1 MKRSRCVLVALGLAV
16 AVSVVAASPRAK
28 VVHRGPRTKVI
39 VPKGFPLRRPLPPLV
54 VVAPPGVA
62 VKVAPLRY
70 LPPIVWAAVVVV
82 APTAGDLAWEDSQA
96 LEKEAGWTDFT
107 LNAAA
112 RGRKL
117 FIQIIDGEVR
127 LNFAEVVFENGDTQ
141 VVDFAEVARGPGLYS
156 LLDFADGRRVDHVRV
171 LAWAQSETA
180 RVALRLLK

>member
-1 MKRSRCVLVALGLAV
+1 MMTSRCALVVLGLAV
-16 AVSVVAASPRAK
+16 AASVLAAPRRVK
-28 VVHRGPRTKVI
+28 VVHRGPLTKVI
-39 VPKGFPLRRPLPPLV
+39 VHKGFPLRRPLPPLV
-54 VVAPPGVA
+54 VVAPPRAA

-70 LPPIVWAAVVVV
+70 LPPFIWAAVAVSV
-82 APTAGDLAWEDSQA
+82 PPAGDLAWQDSEP

-107 LNAAA
+107 LNADA

-117 FIQIIDGEVR
+117 FIEIIDGEVR

-141 VVDFAEVARGPGLYS
+141 VVDFAEVARAPGLYL

-171 LAWAQSETA
+171 LALAQSESA